1 MPYYVNLAPRETMIG
16 DVYVFANDDDDTY
29 DGNEGIC
36 VVIVVVVVIVNI
48 VVTFVVILVVFVV
61 DVKNC

>member
-1 MPYYVNLAPRETMIG
+1 MIG